1 MEETKPFDTIKRFS
15 LSKRGIR
22 YKYSGSNNN
31 YFESR
36 AQQTKL
42 LQQPFKV
49 RAELNKY
56 PGEKST

>member
-1 MEETKPFDTIKRFS
+1 MEEIKSFDRMKGFG
-15 LSKRGIR
+15 LSKSALVINIQARTIIIL
-22 YKYSGSNNN
+22 KA
-31 YFESR
+31 R

-49 RAELNKY
+49 SVELNKY